1 MDYMSDLEN
10 ALNGKSVAILVA
22 NGFEESHMTSL
33 HKALVLTG
41 ADVKIVSPEKGV
53 VNSWHG
59 NGWGHFFPANAHL
72 ATSMSHHF
80 DAVIIPGGSRHVNRL
95 ISDPQTA
102 RFMRGF
108 MEDNKPVALI
118 EEAPKVLAEADLLEG
133 RSVVSTEEINE
144 VLLEKSV
151 TVVEAEVHIDDMLV
165 TSKLA
170 DDALVEKFADRIQ
183 NYEPEAWEAA

>member
-1 MDYMSDLEN
+1 MNDLEN

-33 HKALVLTG
+33 HKSLVLTG

-108 MEDNKPVALI
+108 MEDNKPVALVEGATKI
-118 EEAPKVLAEADLLEG
+118 LAEADLLAD
-133 RSVVSTEEINE
+133 RTVVSFEDVNDDLAKKD
-144 VLLEKSV
+144 VKL
-151 TVVEAEVHIDDMLV
+151 AEDDIHVDDMLV
-165 TSKLA
+165 SSKFA
-170 DDALVEKFADRIQ
+170 DEALVEKFADRILS
-183 NYEPEAWEAA
+183 YEPEAWEAA

>member
-1 MDYMSDLEN
+1 MSDMEN
-10 ALNGKSVAILVA
+10 ALNGKKVAILVA
-22 NGFEESHMTSL
+22 NGFEESHMTTL
-33 HKALVLTG
+33 HKQLVLTG

-80 DAVIIPGGSRHVNRL
+80 DAVVIPGGSRHVNRL

-118 EEAPKVLAEADLLEG
+118 ADAPKILAEAGLLADRTVFATDEVKADLEAAG
-133 RSVVSTEEINE
+133 T
-144 VLLEKSV
+144 
-151 TVVEAEVHIDDMLV
+151 TVVEGGLNVDDMLV
-165 TSKLA
+165 TGDIENEQLMSKFVDCIL
-170 DDALVEKFADRIQ
+170 

>member
-1 MDYMSDLEN
+1 
-10 ALNGKSVAILVA
+10 
-22 NGFEESHMTSL
+22 
-33 HKALVLTG
+33 
-41 ADVKIVSPEKGV
+41 

-95 ISDPQTA
+95 MSDPQTA

-118 EEAPKVLAEADLLEG
+118 EGAPKILAEADLLKG
-133 RSVVSTEEINE
+133 RAVASFEETNE
-144 VLLEKSV
+144 TLEAKGAKLIDEDIHV
-151 TVVEAEVHIDDMLV
+151 DDMLV
-165 TSKLA
+165 SSKLA
-170 DDALVEKFADRIQ
+170 DSSLVAKLADRIM

>member
-1 MDYMSDLEN
+1 MSDLEN
-10 ALNGKSVAILVA
+10 ALSGKSVAILVA

-33 HKALVLTG
+33 HKSLVMTG

-118 EEAPKVLAEADLLEG
+118 EDASKVLAEAGLLED
-133 RSVVSTEEINE
+133 RSVISFEDIKDVLTEKGVNI
-144 VLLEKSV
+144 VDADIHV
-151 TVVEAEVHIDDMLV
+151 DDMLV
-165 TSKLA
+165 TSRFA
-170 DDALVEKFADRIQ
+170 DDTLVEKFADRIQ

>member
-1 MDYMSDLEN
+1 MSGLEN

-33 HKALVLTG
+33 HKSLVLTG

-80 DAVIIPGGSRHVNRL
+80 DAVIIPGGSRHVARL

-108 MEDNKPVALI
+108 MEDNKPVALV
-118 EEAPKVLAEADLLEG
+118 EDASKVLAEADLLEG
-133 RSVVSTEEINE
+133 RRVIAFDDINETLKEKGAKLAEEEIH
-144 VLLEKSV
+144 V
-151 TVVEAEVHIDDMLV
+151 DDMLV
-165 TSKLA
+165 TSRFA
-170 DDALVEKFADRIQ
+170 DDTLVEKFADRIL

>member
-1 MDYMSDLEN
+1 MSDLEN
-10 ALNGKSVAILVA
+10 ALSGKKIAILVA

-33 HKALVLTG
+33 HKSLVLTG
-41 ADVKIVSPEKGV
+41 AEIKIVSPEKGV

-80 DAVIIPGGSRHVNRL
+80 DAVVIPGGSRHVNRL

-108 MEDNKPVALI
+108 MEDNKPVALDD
-118 EEAPKVLAEADLLEG
+118 EAPKILAEANLLNN
-133 RSVVSTEEINE
+133 RTVIANDDD
-144 VLLEKSV
+144 KD
-151 TVVEAEVHIDDMLV
+151 VVEGSGATVLDSDLHVDDMLV
-165 TSKLA
+165 TGTVES
-170 DDALVEKFADRIQ
+170 DAFMEKFAGCIL

>member
-1 MDYMSDLEN
+1 MSDLEN

-41 ADVKIVSPEKGV
+41 ANVKIVSPEKGV

-80 DAVIIPGGSRHVNRL
+80 DAVVIPGGSRHVNRL

-108 MEDNKPVALI
+108 MEDNKPVALV
-118 EEAPKVLAEADLLEG
+118 EDAPKILAEAGLLEA
-133 RSVVSTEEINE
+133 RTVFAEEDIQDI
-144 VLLEKSV
+144 LSEKGA
-151 TVVEAEVHIDDMLV
+151 TAADAEIHVDDMLV
-165 TSKLA
+165 TSKFA
-170 DDALVEKFADRIQ
+170 DEALVEKFADCILS
-183 NYEPEAWEAA
+183 YEPEAWEAA